1 LLASLIERIDV
12 GVDHIEIH
20 FRPSRIGLLLD
31 VAAPP
36 LGAPEDEPQILVRV
50 RLRRSGREISML
62 IDGADPF
69 ATVKPDPRLIKLL
82 IRARRFNTTPVGGA
96 GVPFAALAVSTPL
109 SSRSK
114 TTAMS
119 APAGRASWLFR
130 SAGGAHRSLARRRS

>member
-12 GVDHIEIH
+12 GVDHIDIH

-31 VAAPP
+31 VAAPRS
-36 LGAPEDEPQILVRV
+36 GAPEDEPQILVRV
-50 RLRRSGREISML
+50 RLRRSGREIRML

>member
-1 LLASLIERIDV
+1 
-12 GVDHIEIH
+12 VDHIEIH

-31 VAAPP
+31 VAALP

-50 RLRRSGREISML
+50 RLRRSRAWIRML

>member
-1 LLASLIERIDV
+1 
-12 GVDHIEIH
+12 VDHIEIH

-50 RLRRSGREISML
+50 RLRRSGREIRML

-82 IRARRFNTTPVGGA
+82 IRARRFNTTRVGGD

-119 APAGRASWLFR
+119 APAGRASLLFR